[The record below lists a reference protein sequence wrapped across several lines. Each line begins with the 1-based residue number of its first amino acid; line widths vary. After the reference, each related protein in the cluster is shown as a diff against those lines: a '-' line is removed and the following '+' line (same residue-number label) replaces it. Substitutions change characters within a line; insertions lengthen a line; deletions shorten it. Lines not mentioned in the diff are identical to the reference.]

1 LPILDPFFFAVA
13 VPAILIY
20 GISKGGFGGGVGI
33 MAVPL
38 MALAVPP
45 AQAAAIT
52 LPLLIVM
59 DAVGL
64 QHYRKLWDKDAI
76 KAMAP
81 GALVGIGLGTLA
93 FGYFDDDVV
102 RLLLGT
108 IAVLFA
114 LNFFRPGAG
123 NLPPREPSIV
133 RGSVWGT
140 VAGFTSTL
148 AHAGGPPAN
157 IYLLPLKLDKTL
169 FVGTMVVFFAAINLV
184 KVVPYALLG
193 LFPLDNLLTSLTLVP
208 LAIGGVRLGIR
219 LHSRVDQ
226 ILFYRLCY
234 IFVLVTGLKLI
245 HDGVT

>member
-1 LPILDPFFFAVA
+1 MPILEPFFFLVA

-20 GISKGGFGGGVGI
+20 GISKGGFGGGIGI

-52 LPLLIVM
+52 LPLLILM

-81 GALVGIGLGTLA
+81 GALAGIGLGSLA
-93 FGYFDDDVV
+93 FGYFDDDHV
-102 RLLLGT
+102 RLLLGS

-114 LNFFRPGAG
+114 LNYFRPGARD
-123 NLPPREPSIV
+123 LPPREPSMA
-133 RGSVWGT
+133 RGSVWGV

-157 IYLLPLKLDKTL
+157 IYLLPLKLDKTI
-169 FVGTMVVFFAAINLV
+169 FVGTMVVFFAGINLV
-184 KVVPYALLG
+184 KVVPYTLLG
-193 LFPLDNLLTSLTLVP
+193 LFPLDNLLTSLVLAP
-208 LAIGGVRLGIR
+208 LAVVGVRIGIR

-226 ILFYRLCY
+226 DLFYRLCY
-234 IFVLVTGLKLI
+234 VFVLVTGLKLI
-245 HDGVT
+245 HAGLT